1 LSNLSVL
8 TSGQALVEVAV
19 VLPLLLVV
27 ALGLV
32 QFTLVVHAY
41 NVVTGAAQDGARV
54 AAAVDRT
61 LEDGETHAWRV
72 LQAGLGRS
80 ARLSVSGAQRPGSDP
95 EVVEVV
101 AQAELQP
108 VVPLGRGATI
118 PLTARASVTKERFRS
133 ER

>member
-1 LSNLSVL
+1 MPIL
-8 TSGQALVEVAV
+8 TAGQALVEVAV

-61 LEDGETHAWRV
+61 LEDGETHARQV
-72 LQAGLGRS
+72 LQAGLGHG
-80 ARLSVSGAQRPGSDP
+80 ARLSVRGVQRPVDDP
-95 EVVEVV
+95 DVVEIV

-118 PLTARASVTKERFRS
+118 PLAARASVTKERFRN